1 MGRDYSSILSLIN
14 VEAQTE
20 AYIMELKKVK
30 VKFLNRRLQREI
42 DKLWD
47 AGIINE
53 KVIEEWSKEHMRI

>member
-20 AYIMELKKVK
+20 ASIMELKKVK

-53 KVIEEWSKEHMRI
+53 KVIEEWGKEHMHI